1 MVAKENLLNGQR
13 KKILESLKEVFLFHR
28 VCLLFILYKCYV
40 RLVMPGATPI
50 ADQVNW
56 LFLDMN
62 SYFASVEQEV
72 QPHLRGKPTAVV
84 TVDADSTVCIAASY
98 EAKAFGVSTG
108 TALGEARKKCPDLNV
123 VVARHEIYVDYHNRI
138 KEAVEQNCL
147 HVSKI
152 ISIDEME
159 CRLTGRDRQLANAQE
174 LARQVK
180 QAIRSVGKTLRC
192 SVGLAPNRFLAKIGS
207 NLQKPDGLVTITESQ
222 LPQMLL
228 KLTPRDLPG
237 IGHRMEQRL
246 ISRGI
251 TTMEQLWQL
260 DIDQMTQVWG
270 GVLGTRFWLKL
281 RGSDFDE
288 REQHKSSIS
297 HQHVLPPNLRTRDQ
311 ACAVGKK
318 LLHKAAV
325 RLRQAKL
332 WTSAMAIFVL
342 FSKDENSR
350 DENSTG
356 ENSGGKNSKDGQ
368 SGYWLHHGRPVWEAS
383 LRFPSCQDTM
393 TLVNVFQEAWKDCPK
408 HRPVMISVALVDL
421 IPEDM
426 RNLTLFD
433 DMYGGGKVDRLA
445 QVMDSINEKF
455 GSTTLYL
462 GGIHK
467 VREAAPPRIAFK
479 SIPDMK
485 LK

>member
-1 MVAKENLLNGQR
+1 
-13 KKILESLKEVFLFHR
+13 
-28 VCLLFILYKCYV
+28 
-40 RLVMPGATPI
+40 MPGATSI
-50 ADQVNW
+50 AEQVNW

-62 SYFASVEQEV
+62 SYFASIEQQV

-84 TVDADSTVCIAASY
+84 TVDAESTVCIAASY

-123 VVARHEIYVDYHNRI
+123 VVARHEIYVDYHLKII
-138 KEAVEQNCL
+138 KAVEENCL
-147 HVSKI
+147 HVSKV

-159 CRLTGRDRQLANAQE
+159 CRLRGRDMQIANAQE

-180 QAIRSVGKTLRC
+180 QAVRSVGETLRC

-207 NLQKPDGLVTITESQ
+207 NLQKPDGLVTITQSQ
-222 LPQMLL
+222 LPQVLL
-228 KLTPRDLPG
+228 KLKPRDLPG
-237 IGHRMEQRL
+237 IGHQMEKRL
-246 ISRGI
+246 LSQGI
-251 TTMEQLWQL
+251 ETMEQLWQL
-260 DIDQMTQVWG
+260 DMDQMTQLWG

-288 REQHKSSIS
+288 RESHKTSIS

-332 WTSAMAIFVL
+332 RTSAMAIFVL
-342 FSKDENSR
+342 FSKDQ
-350 DENSTG
+350 
-356 ENSGGKNSKDGQ
+356 NSKEDD
-368 SGYWLHHGRPVWEAS
+368 SGYWLHHGRPVWEAN

-408 HRPVMISVALVDL
+408 RRPVMVSVALVDL

-426 RNLTLFD
+426 RNMTLFD

-445 QVMDSINEKF
+445 QVMDSVNAKY

>member
-1 MVAKENLLNGQR
+1 
-13 KKILESLKEVFLFHR
+13 
-28 VCLLFILYKCYV
+28 
-40 RLVMPGATPI
+40 MPGATSI
-50 ADQVNW
+50 AEQVNW

-62 SYFASVEQEV
+62 SYFASIEQQV

-123 VVARHEIYVDYHNRI
+123 VVARHEIYVDYHLKII
-138 KEAVEQNCL
+138 KAVEENCL
-147 HVSKI
+147 HVSKV

-159 CRLTGRDRQLANAQE
+159 CRLRGRDMQIANAQE

-180 QAIRSVGKTLRC
+180 RAVRSVGETLRC

-207 NLQKPDGLVTITESQ
+207 NLQKPDGLVTITQSQ
-222 LPQMLL
+222 LPQVLL
-228 KLTPRDLPG
+228 KLKPRDLPG

-246 ISRGI
+246 LNQGVE
-251 TTMEQLWQL
+251 TMEQLWQL
-260 DIDQMTQVWG
+260 DMDQMTQLWG

-288 REQHKSSIS
+288 RESHKSSIS

-342 FSKDENSR
+342 FSKDQ
-350 DENSTG
+350 
-356 ENSGGKNSKDGQ
+356 NSKEDD
-368 SGYWLHHGRPVWEAS
+368 SGYWLHHGRPVWEAN
-383 LRFPSCQDTM
+383 LRFPSCHDTM

-426 RNLTLFD
+426 RNMTLFD

-445 QVMDSINEKF
+445 QVMDSVNAKY

>member
-1 MVAKENLLNGQR
+1 LY
-13 KKILESLKEVFLFHR
+13 
-28 VCLLFILYKCYV
+28 LLFVHYPCYLRFIV
-40 RLVMPGATPI
+40 PGATQLTE
-50 ADQVNW
+50 QVNW

-62 SYFASVEQEV
+62 SYFASVEQQV

-84 TVDADSTVCIAASY
+84 TVDAESTVCIAASY

-123 VVARHEIYVDYHNRI
+123 VMARHEIYVDYHERI
-138 KEAVEQNCL
+138 KKAVEEKCL
-147 HVSKI
+147 HVSQV

-159 CRLTGRDRQLANAQE
+159 CRLGGRDMQISNAQE

-180 QAIRSVGKTLRC
+180 QAIYSVGKMLHC
-192 SVGLAPNRFLAKIGS
+192 SVGLAPNRFLAKIAS
-207 NLQKPDGLVTITESQ
+207 NMKKPDGLVTLTASQ
-222 LPQMLL
+222 LPQILFSL
-228 KLTPRDLPG
+228 KPRDLPG
-237 IGHRMEQRL
+237 IGHQMEKRL
-246 ISRGI
+246 LNQGI
-251 TTMEQLWQL
+251 ATMEQLWRL
-260 DIDQMTQVWG
+260 DMDQMTQVWG

-281 RGSDFDE
+281 RGIDFDE
-288 REQHKSSIS
+288 RESHQSSIS
-297 HQHVLPPNLRTRDQ
+297 HQHVLPPDLRTHEQ

-332 WTSAMAIFVL
+332 WTSAMTIFVL
-342 FSKDENSR
+342 FSKSQ
-350 DENSTG
+350 
-356 ENSGGKNSKDGQ
+356 KSKGDDP
-368 SGYWLHHGRPVWEAS
+368 SGYWLHYDRPVWEAS

-393 TLVNVFQEAWKDCPK
+393 TLVNVFQEAWKECPK
-408 HRPVMISVALVDL
+408 VRPVMVSVALLDL
-421 IPEDM
+421 IPENM
-426 RNLTLFD
+426 RNMTLFD
-433 DMYGGGKVDRLA
+433 KMYGGEKFDRLA
-445 QVMDSINEKF
+445 QVMDSLNAKY

-479 SIPDMK
+479 SIPDMN

>member
-1 MVAKENLLNGQR
+1 
-13 KKILESLKEVFLFHR
+13 
-28 VCLLFILYKCYV
+28 
-40 RLVMPGATPI
+40 MPGATSL
-50 ADQVNW
+50 AEQVNW

-62 SYFASVEQEV
+62 SYFASIEQQV

-84 TVDADSTVCIAASY
+84 TVDAESTVCIAASY

-123 VVARHEIYVDYHNRI
+123 VVARHEIYVDYHLKII
-138 KEAVEQNCL
+138 KAVEENCL
-147 HVSKI
+147 HVSKV

-159 CRLTGRDRQLANAQE
+159 CRLRGRDMQIANAQE

-180 QAIRSVGKTLRC
+180 QAVRSVGETLRC

-207 NLQKPDGLVTITESQ
+207 NLQKPDGLVTITQSQ
-222 LPQMLL
+222 LPQVLL
-228 KLTPRDLPG
+228 KLKPRDLPG
-237 IGHRMEQRL
+237 IGHQMEKRL
-246 ISRGI
+246 LSQGI
-251 TTMEQLWQL
+251 ETMEQLWQL
-260 DIDQMTQVWG
+260 DMDQMTQLWG

-288 REQHKSSIS
+288 RESHKTSIS

-332 WTSAMAIFVL
+332 RTSAMAIFVL
-342 FSKDENSR
+342 FSKDQ
-350 DENSTG
+350 
-356 ENSGGKNSKDGQ
+356 NSKEDD
-368 SGYWLHHGRPVWEAS
+368 SGYWLHHGRPVWEAN

-408 HRPVMISVALVDL
+408 RRPVMVSVALVDL

-426 RNLTLFD
+426 RNMTLFD

-445 QVMDSINEKF
+445 QVMDSVNAKY

>member
-1 MVAKENLLNGQR
+1 
-13 KKILESLKEVFLFHR
+13 
-28 VCLLFILYKCYV
+28 
-40 RLVMPGATPI
+40 MPGASQT
-50 ADQVNW
+50 AEQVNW

-123 VVARHEIYVDYHNRI
+123 VVARHEIYVDYHDKI
-138 KEAVEQNCL
+138 KAAVEQNCL

-159 CRLTGRDRQLANAQE
+159 CRLRGRDMQLANAQE

-192 SVGLAPNRFLAKIGS
+192 SVGLAPNRFLAKIAS
-207 NLQKPDGLVTITESQ
+207 NMEKPDGLVTITQSQ
-222 LPQMLL
+222 LPQILFKL
-228 KLTPRDLPG
+228 KPRDLPG
-237 IGHRMEQRL
+237 IGHNMEKRL
-246 ISRGI
+246 LNQGI
-251 TTMEQLWQL
+251 TTMEQLCQL
-260 DIDQMTQVWG
+260 DMDQMTQLWG

-342 FSKDENSR
+342 FSKDQDAKEDDQN
-350 DENSTG
+350 
-356 ENSGGKNSKDGQ
+356 
-368 SGYWLHHGRPVWEAS
+368 GYWLHHGRPMWEAS

-408 HRPVMISVALVDL
+408 RRPVMISVALVDL

-426 RNLTLFD
+426 RNMTLFD

-445 QVMDSINEKF
+445 QVMDSVNAKF

-462 GGIHK
+462 GGIHHVK
-467 VREAAPPRIAFK
+467 EAAPPRIAFK

>member
-1 MVAKENLLNGQR
+1 G
-13 KKILESLKEVFLFHR
+13 ICESRNHICFAFYSLS
-28 VCLLFILYKCYV
+28 CYL
-40 RLVMPGATPI
+40 RFVMPCATSVVK
-50 ADQVNW
+50 QVNW

-62 SYFASVEQEV
+62 SYFASVEQQV
-72 QPHLRGKPTAVV
+72 QPRLRGKPTAVV

-98 EAKAFGVSTG
+98 EARVFGVSTG

-123 VVARHEIYVDYHNRI
+123 VVARHEIYVEYHEKI
-138 KEAVEQNCL
+138 KAAVEQNCL

-159 CRLTGRDRQLANAQE
+159 CRLRGRDRQISNAQE

-180 QAIRSVGKTLRC
+180 QAIHSVGEILQC
-192 SVGLAPNRFLAKIGS
+192 SVGLAPNRFLAKVAS
-207 NLQKPDGLVTITESQ
+207 NMKKPDGLITLIADQ
-222 LPQMLL
+222 LPQILFSL
-228 KLTPRDLPG
+228 KPRDLPG
-237 IGHRMEQRL
+237 IGHNMEQRL
-246 ISRGI
+246 LKQGVQ
-251 TTMEQLWQL
+251 TMEQLWQL
-260 DIDQMTQVWG
+260 DIDQMTRLWG

-281 RGSDFDE
+281 RGLDFDE
-288 REQHKSSIS
+288 RESQTTSIS
-297 HQHVLPPNLRTRDQ
+297 HQHVLPPDLRTREQ

-332 WTSAMAIFVL
+332 WTSAMVIYVL
-342 FSKDENSR
+342 FSKDQNSR
-350 DENSTG
+350 DVDS
-356 ENSGGKNSKDGQ
+356 Q
-368 SGYWLHHGRPVWEAS
+368 GYWMHHDRPVWEAS

-393 TLVNVFQEAWKDCPK
+393 TLVNIFQEAWKDCPK
-408 HRPVMISVALVDL
+408 RRPVMISVALMDL
-421 IPEDM
+421 IPENM
-426 RNLTLFD
+426 RNMTLFD
-433 DMYGGGKVDRLA
+433 EMYGAEKFDRLA
-445 QVMDSINEKF
+445 QVMDSVNAKY

-479 SIPDMK
+479 SIPDMN